1 MFSSPLEIVFVD
13 FVFSMTWLYLLY
25 VFNIHPTQ
33 SLLQRFNS
41 CWGKPFDGEVGKG
54 IKFLQLASYRG
65 RLNYP
70 TSALIISM
78 TQLRKVSFCFLTG
91 ALFTFYFTSHRCSCH
106 LLYRSPFPSASLL
119 SGVPPTVSLIVLGVR
134 LIWVIGQLHAD
145 CLTLDPPML
154 KICHFI
160 LYNWNVLVQ
169 KISAYII
176 GMCWSSRF
184 HLIS

>member
-1 MFSSPLEIVFVD
+1 MYSIFINIYPHKTIIFAQSSVDGKCARIRVGKKGKMPHVLLTPGNCICGLCIFNDMIIFV
-13 FVFSMTWLYLLY
+13 VH

-91 ALFTFYFTSHRCSCH
+91 ALYLLLHISQVFLSPSLQEPLPFCFTPLRCS
-106 LLYRSPFPSASLL
+106 PSL
-119 SGVPPTVSLIVLGVR
+119 SSCSARVL
-134 LIWVIGQLHAD
+134 
-145 CLTLDPPML
+145 
-154 KICHFI
+154 
-160 LYNWNVLVQ
+160 
-169 KISAYII
+169 SE
-176 GMCWSSRF
+176 
-184 HLIS
+184 